1 MLTAVDDLL
10 ARMPVFSGLAE
21 DARKGLAEQLTRRVE
36 RRGVVL
42 FTEGESGDSVY
53 IVLNGKVKISRRSG
67 DGRENLLAVLGP
79 GDIFGELS
87 LFDPGPRTATAS
99 AITDVEVASLEH
111 AALRPW
117 LGRRPEAAE
126 LLLKVLARR
135 LRRTNEAM
143 ADLVFT
149 DVPGRVAKQLLDLAE
164 RFGSPAPGG
173 AVRVEHGLTQ
183 EELAQLVGASRETV
197 NKSLADFAT
206 RGWLRLDSRAVVLLD
221 RDRLSRRAR

>member
-21 DARKGLAEQLTRRVE
+21 DARKALAEQLERRVE
-36 RRGVVL
+36 RRGAMV
-42 FTEGESGDSVY
+42 FAEGEAGDSVY

-99 AITDVEVASLEH
+99 AVTDIEVASLEH
-111 AALRPW
+111 SALRPW

-143 ADLVFT
+143 
-149 DVPGRVAKQLLDLAE
+149 
-164 RFGSPAPGG
+164 
-173 AVRVEHGLTQ
+173 
-183 EELAQLVGASRETV
+183 
-197 NKSLADFAT
+197 
-206 RGWLRLDSRAVVLLD
+206 
-221 RDRLSRRAR
+221 